1 MIDNYSRRIFPTAY
15 ILFVLYFFI
24 RLFPK
29 NILNLNEHLSI
40 KISGTMQ
47 LKESFQ
53 YIITIILSLNKYL
66 VDLLLIVDSNS
77 LTST

>member
-29 NILNLNEHLSI
+29 NILNLIEHLLI
-40 KISGTMQ
+40 KIPGTMP

-53 YIITIILSLNKYL
+53 YIITIILSLNKDL
-66 VDLLLIVDSNS
+66 DLLLIVDSNS